1 MLNVNAARR
10 SALHTVSGLA
20 GAVQWPKYG
29 RHRQPLPH
37 PRFECQA
44 LWLLLQVGLWWRE
57 LNRSLWFYVRDAL
70 DTGNTSE
77 LPGPSQDSD
86 YAQSI

>member
-1 MLNVNAARR
+1 MSTQLAALPSTPSPASPRR
-10 SALHTVSGLA
+10 SNGPSTADIASLSRT
-20 GAVQWPKYG
+20 
-29 RHRQPLPH
+29 

-44 LWLLLQVGLWWRE
+44 FWLLLQVGLWWRE

-77 LPGPSQDSD
+77 LPGPSQDSH